1 MVKLLAT
8 NSAVRHKNVG
18 KRGRGTLPK
27 VVRPPEAAVS
37 RNEVVV
43 ADACAGIGPFAIPLT
58 SQFEDVIVHAND
70 LNPVSHKYLTING
83 VKNKCPESRLKLYNM
98 DARLF
103 LRKLD
108 EEGIRYH
115 RVLMNLL
122 AIAPEFLDVFR
133 GWTGDYEQRPM
144 LHVHCFGG
152 KDDAAS
158 DDALARCA
166 RALGCS
172 LNKEV
177 DEASVHIVRD
187 VSPKKNMLCVSF
199 RLPLGVKNAER
210 VHQFN
215 AVKQNDDDTIVDE
228 VQNEGM
234 TTNTRKKELPVDE
247 VIEYLSPIAKKARSN

>member
-1 MVKLLAT
+1 LVKLLAT

-144 LHVHCFGG
+144 LHVHCFRG

-172 LNKEV
+172 FNKEV

-199 RLPLGVKNAER
+199 RLPLGVKNVER

-247 VIEYLSPIAKKARSN
+247 VIESLSPIAKKARSN